1 MVTGGYNKSAHVID
15 INATSNTSI
24 QCNYNEKH
32 GSKAGKLKVYSQQK
46 ETTLKSGLVV
56 KKLTSQTNQLDCRK
70 QVTLGCW
77 APLQK

>member
-46 ETTLKSGLVV
+46 ETTLKSSL
-56 KKLTSQTNQLDCRK
+56 KISIKWSIHTASHNKMNPCLS
-70 QVTLGCW
+70 
-77 APLQK
+77 